1 VGGGCLGVI
10 GGLRDWVR
18 GFGAWCLVFIE
29 LDFENLISHSRAII
43 LCFGM

>member
-29 LDFENLISHSRAII
+29 LDFENLKLHSRAIM